1 MYHFELFLNSE
12 LQDVVSKTTEARTA
26 VPGNARCS
34 DKSSFP
40 SCHVS
45 CKVFSLHPP
54 QGSGGGIP
62 ILFCAIDGSQFWKRE
77 PRL

>member
-12 LQDVVSKTTEARTA
+12 LQNMISKTTQARMA
-26 VPGNARCS
+26 VPANAHCF

-40 SCHVS
+40 YCCVS
-45 CKVFSLHPP
+45 CKVSSLYQS

-62 ILFCAIDGSQFWKRE
+62 ILFCAIDWSQFWKRE